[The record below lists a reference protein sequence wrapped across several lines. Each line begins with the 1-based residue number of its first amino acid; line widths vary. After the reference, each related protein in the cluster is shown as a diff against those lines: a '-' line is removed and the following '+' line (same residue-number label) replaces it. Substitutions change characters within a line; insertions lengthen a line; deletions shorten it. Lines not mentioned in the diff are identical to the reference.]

1 MSKNKTRNIFITSTL
16 ILILGGAI
24 TKILGM
30 VIKIFTT
37 RIVGTEGIGLY
48 MMIMPT
54 FNLFI
59 TLSQLG
65 FPIAISKLVSEDKKN
80 NRKIIFST
88 IAFSLMFNTILIFLI
103 FLLAPIF
110 SNILLKNSN
119 TYLPIICI
127 GFTLP
132 FIGIS
137 SITRGYF
144 FGKQKMIPHVVSN
157 VFEQVVRLIIIII
170 ITPKLLT
177 YGINVAVA
185 GLVIYNVVSELLSIV
200 ILYFYLPKNFKFKKE
215 EIKPDKTLLK
225 EVMEI
230 SIPTT
235 SSRLI
240 GSIGYF
246 LEPIILTQ
254 TLLFVGYTSNFIT
267 TEYGVV
273 SGYAMQMLLM
283 PSFFTMAISQALIPV
298 ISKGYAN
305 NKIKYVKS
313 RIKQACLISFS
324 IGFLITLIIFLFPEF
339 FLKLF
344 FNTTDGVSY
353 LRLLAPFFLI
363 FYLEGPLTSS
373 LQAMNKAKKAFK
385 VSFKGIIYKTIILFV
400 SCLFKIGMY
409 PLVIANIFNIIYV
422 TYNQFKI
429 VKNSLNEKTLQN

>member
-1 MSKNKTRNIFITSTL
+1 MSRHIKTNIFIKSTL
-16 ILILGGAI
+16 ILVLGGAI
-24 TKILGM
+24 TKVLGM
-30 VIKIFTT
+30 IIKIFTT

-88 IAFSLMFNTILIFLI
+88 IAFSLAFNTVLIFLV

-110 SNILLKNSN
+110 SNLLLKNTS
-119 TYLPIICI
+119 TYLPIVCI

-144 FGKQKMIPHVVSN
+144 FGKQKMTPHVISN
-157 VFEQVVRLIIIII
+157 VFEQIVRLIIIII
-170 ITPKLLT
+170 ITPKLLN
-177 YGINVAVA
+177 YGTDVAVA
-185 GLVIYNVVSELLSIV
+185 GLVIYNVISELLSIV
-200 ILYFYLPKNFKFKKE
+200 ILYFFLPKNFKLKKE
-215 EIKPDKTLLK
+215 EIKPDKDLLK
-225 EVMEI
+225 DVMAI

-246 LEPIILTQ
+246 FEPIILTQ
-254 TLLFVGYTSNFIT
+254 TLMYVGYTGDFIT
-267 TEYGVV
+267 TEYGIV

-305 NKIKYVKS
+305 NKRSYVKS
-313 RIKQACLISFS
+313 RIKQACLISFG
-324 IGFLITLIIFLFPEF
+324 IGLIITTIIFIFPEF
-339 FLKLF
+339 LLNFF
-344 FNTTDGVSY
+344 FNTNEGVNY
-353 LRLLAPFFLI
+353 LRILAPFFLI

-373 LQAMNKAKKAFK
+373 LQAMNKAKEAFK
-385 VSFKGIIYKTIILFV
+385 VSFSGIIFKSIILFV
-400 SCLFKIGMY
+400 CCLFKIGMY
-409 PLVIANIFNIIYV
+409 PLIIANIFNIIYV
-422 TYNQFKI
+422 TYNQYRI
-429 VKNSLNEKTLQN
+429 VKKSLKIK

>member
-1 MSKNKTRNIFITSTL
+1 MSKRKKTSLFIKSTL

-30 VIKIFTT
+30 IIKIFTT

-65 FPIAISKLVSEDKKN
+65 FPIAISKLVSEDKN
-80 NRKIIFST
+80 NNKKLIFTT
-88 IAFSLMFNTILIFLI
+88 ICFSLIFNTILIFLV

-110 SNILLKNSN
+110 SNYLLKNEN
-119 TYLPIICI
+119 TYLPILCI

-157 VFEQVVRLIIIII
+157 AFEQVVRLIIIII

-177 YGINVAVA
+177 YGIDYTVA
-185 GLVIYNVVSELLSIV
+185 GLIIYNVASELLSIL
-200 ILYFYLPKNFKFKKE
+200 ILYFFLPKNFKITKE
-215 EIKPDKTLLK
+215 ELKPDKVLLK
-225 EVMEI
+225 EVMDI
-230 SIPTT
+230 SVPTT
-235 SSRLI
+235 SSRII

-246 LEPIILTQ
+246 FEPIILTQ
-254 TLLFVGYTSNFIT
+254 TLLFMGYSSKFIT
-267 TEYGVV
+267 TEYGIV
-273 SGYAMQMLLM
+273 SGYAMQTLLM

-298 ISKGYAN
+298 ISKGYAKKN
-305 NKIKYVKS
+305 YKYVKEK
-313 RIKQACLISFS
+313 IKQATFLSFS
-324 IGFLITLIIFLFPEF
+324 IGLIITSVLMIKPEF

-344 FNTTDGVSY
+344 YNTTEGVNY
-353 LRLLAPFFLI
+353 LRVLAPFFLI

-373 LQAMNKAKKAFK
+373 LQAMNKAKDAFK
-385 VSFKGIIYKTIILFV
+385 ITFKGMIFKSLILFV
-400 SCLFKIGMY
+400 SCFFKIGMY
-409 PLVIANIFNIIYV
+409 PLVLANIFNIIFV
-422 TYNQFKI
+422 TFNQYKI
-429 VKNSLNEKTLQN
+429 VKKSLK

>member
-1 MSKNKTRNIFITSTL
+1 MRKNKKASVFITSTL

-24 TKILGM
+24 TKVLGM

-37 RIVGTEGIGLY
+37 RIIGTEGIGLY

-65 FPIAISKLVSEDKKN
+65 FPIAISKLVSEGKN
-80 NRKIIFST
+80 NNKKIIFST
-88 IAFSLMFNTILIFLI
+88 MLFSLAFNIILILII

-110 SNILLKNSN
+110 SNVLLKNTN
-119 TYLPIICI
+119 TYLPILCI

-137 SITRGYF
+137 SIARGYF

-157 VFEQVVRLIIIII
+157 VFEQIVRLVIIIIV
-170 ITPKLLT
+170 TPKLLN
-177 YGINVAVA
+177 YGLNYAVA
-185 GLVIYNVVSELLSIV
+185 GLVIYNVVSELLSIM
-200 ILYFYLPKNFKFKKE
+200 ILYFFLPKNFEVKKE
-215 EIKPDKTLLK
+215 DFKLDKPILK
-225 EVMEI
+225 DVMEI
-230 SIPTT
+230 SVPTT

-254 TLLFVGYTSNFIT
+254 TLLMVGYSNFFIT

-305 NKIKYVKS
+305 RKYNYVKS
-313 RIKQACLISFS
+313 RIKVACLISFG
-324 IGFLITLIIFLFPEF
+324 IGLVITSIIFINPEL
-339 FLKLF
+339 FLKF
-344 FNTTDGVSY
+344 FYNTTEGSNYIRV
-353 LRLLAPFFLI
+353 LAPFFLI
-363 FYLEGPLTSS
+363 FYLEGPMTSA
-373 LQAMNKAKKAFK
+373 LQAMGKAKEAFK
-385 VSFKGIIYKTIILFV
+385 ITFKGIIIKTIILFV

-409 PLVIANIFNIIYV
+409 PLIIATVFNIIFV

-429 VKNSLNEKTLQN
+429 VKKSLKTTN

>member
-1 MSKNKTRNIFITSTL
+1 MRKNKKSSVFITSTL

-30 VIKIFTT
+30 LIKIFTT

-65 FPIAISKLVSEDKKN
+65 FPIAISKLVSEGKN
-80 NRKIIFST
+80 NNKKIIFST
-88 IAFSLMFNTILIFLI
+88 ILFSLCFNIILILII

-110 SNILLKNSN
+110 SNVLLKNTN
-119 TYLPIICI
+119 TYLPILCI

-137 SITRGYF
+137 SIARGYF

-157 VFEQVVRLIIIII
+157 VFEQIVRLVIIIIV
-170 ITPKLLT
+170 TPKLLN
-177 YGINVAVA
+177 YGLNYAVA
-185 GLVIYNVVSELLSIV
+185 GLVIYNVVSELLSIM
-200 ILYFYLPKNFKFKKE
+200 ILYFFLPKNFEVKKE
-215 EIKPDKTLLK
+215 DFKLDKPILK
-225 EVMEI
+225 DVMEI
-230 SIPTT
+230 SVPTT

-254 TLLFVGYTSNFIT
+254 TLLMVGYSSSFIT

-305 NKIKYVKS
+305 RKYDYVKS
-313 RIKQACLISFS
+313 RIKVACLISFS
-324 IGFLITLIIFLFPEF
+324 IGFVITSIIFINPEV
-339 FLKLF
+339 FLKF
-344 FNTTDGVSY
+344 FYNTTEGSNYIRV
-353 LRLLAPFFLI
+353 LAPFFLI
-363 FYLEGPLTSS
+363 FYLEGPMTSA
-373 LQAMNKAKKAFK
+373 LQAMGKAKNAFK
-385 VSFKGIIYKTIILFV
+385 ITFKGIIIKTIILFV

-409 PLVIANIFNIIYV
+409 PLIISTVFNIIFV

-429 VKNSLNEKTLQN
+429 VKKSLKTTD

>member
-1 MSKNKTRNIFITSTL
+1 MTRNTKTSLFITSTL

-48 MMIMPT
+48 MLIMPT

-59 TLSQLG
+59 SLSQLG
-65 FPIAISKLVSEDKKN
+65 FPIAISKLVSEDKN
-80 NRKIIFST
+80 NNKKIIFST
-88 IAFSLMFNTILIFLI
+88 MIFSVIFNILLILLI

-110 SNILLKNSN
+110 SNILLKNTN
-119 TYLPIICI
+119 TYLPILCI

-137 SITRGYF
+137 SIARGYF
-144 FGKQKMIPHVVSN
+144 FGKQKMVPHVISN
-157 VFEQVVRLIIIII
+157 VFEQIVRLIIIII
-170 ITPKLLT
+170 ITPKLLDF
-177 YGINVAVA
+177 GINYAVA
-185 GLVIYNVVSELLSIV
+185 GLVIYNVVSELLSII
-200 ILYFYLPKNFKFKKE
+200 ILYFFLPKNFKIKKE
-215 EIKPDKTLLK
+215 YIKLDKPILK
-225 EVMEI
+225 DVMEI
-230 SIPTT
+230 SVPTT

-254 TLLFVGYTSNFIT
+254 TLLMTGYSSSFIT
-267 TEYGVV
+267 TEYGII

-305 NKIKYVKS
+305 GKIEYVKS
-313 RIKQACLISFS
+313 RLKLACLISFS
-324 IGFLITLIIFLFPEF
+324 IGFIVTGIIFINPEF
-339 FLKLF
+339 FLKF
-344 FNTTDGVSY
+344 FYNTTEGANYIRVF
-353 LRLLAPFFLI
+353 APFFLI
-363 FYLEGPLTSS
+363 FYLEGPLTST
-373 LQAMNKAKKAFK
+373 LQAMGKAKEAFK
-385 VSFKGIIYKTIILFV
+385 ITFKGIILKTIILFV

-409 PLVIANIFNIIYV
+409 PLIIATAFNIIFV

-429 VKNSLNEKTLQN
+429 VRKYLKTTS

>member
-1 MSKNKTRNIFITSTL
+1 MRKNKKSSVFITSTL

-30 VIKIFTT
+30 LIKIFTT

-65 FPIAISKLVSEDKKN
+65 FPIAISKLVSEGKN
-80 NRKIIFST
+80 NNKKIIFST
-88 IAFSLMFNTILIFLI
+88 ILFSLCFNIILILII

-110 SNILLKNSN
+110 SNVLLKNTN
-119 TYLPIICI
+119 TYLPILCI

-137 SITRGYF
+137 SIARGYF

-157 VFEQVVRLIIIII
+157 VFEQIVRLVIIIIV
-170 ITPKLLT
+170 TPKLLN
-177 YGINVAVA
+177 YGLNYAVA
-185 GLVIYNVVSELLSIV
+185 GLVIYNVVSELLSIM
-200 ILYFYLPKNFKFKKE
+200 ILYFFLPKNFKIKKE
-215 EIKPDKTLLK
+215 YIKLDKPILK
-225 EVMEI
+225 DVMEI
-230 SIPTT
+230 SVPTT

-254 TLLFVGYTSNFIT
+254 TLLMVGYSSSFIT

-305 NKIKYVKS
+305 RKYDYVKS
-313 RIKQACLISFS
+313 RIKVACLISFS
-324 IGFLITLIIFLFPEF
+324 IGFVITSIIFINPEV
-339 FLKLF
+339 FLKF
-344 FNTTDGVSY
+344 FYNTTEGSNYIRV
-353 LRLLAPFFLI
+353 LAPFFLI
-363 FYLEGPLTSS
+363 FYLEGPMTSA
-373 LQAMNKAKKAFK
+373 LQAMGKAKNAFK
-385 VSFKGIIYKTIILFV
+385 ITFKGIIIKTIILFV

-409 PLVIANIFNIIYV
+409 PLIISTVFNIIFV

-429 VKNSLNEKTLQN
+429 VKKSLKTTD

>member
-1 MSKNKTRNIFITSTL
+1 MSRNIKTNIFIKSTL
-16 ILILGGAI
+16 ILVLGGAI

-37 RIVGTEGIGLY
+37 RIVGTEGIGIY

-65 FPIAISKLVSEDKKN
+65 FPIAISKIVSEDKKN
-80 NRKIIFST
+80 NKKLIFST
-88 IAFSLMFNTILIFLI
+88 IIFSLAFNTVLIFLI

-110 SNILLKNSN
+110 SNILLKNTN

-137 SITRGYF
+137 SIARGYF
-144 FGKQKMIPHVVSN
+144 FGKQKMFPHVISN
-157 VFEQVVRLIIIII
+157 VFEQIVRLIIIII
-170 ITPKLLT
+170 ITPKLLN

-185 GLVIYNVVSELLSIV
+185 GLVIYNVISELLSII
-200 ILYFYLPKNFKFKKE
+200 ILYFFLPKNFKLCKD
-215 EIKPDKTLLK
+215 EIKPDKSLLK
-225 EVMEI
+225 DVMAI

-240 GSIGYF
+240 GSVGYF
-246 LEPIILTQ
+246 FEPIILTQ
-254 TLLFVGYTSNFIT
+254 TLMFVGYNNSFIT
-267 TEYGVV
+267 REYGIV

-298 ISKGYAN
+298 ISKEYARN
-305 NKIKYVKS
+305 RISYIKKK
-313 RIKQACLISFS
+313 IKQACLISFG
-324 IGFLITLIIFLFPEF
+324 IGFIITLIIFLFPNF

-344 FNTTDGVSY
+344 FNTTEGTTY
-353 LRLLAPFFLI
+353 LRVLAPFFLI
-363 FYLEGPLTSS
+363 FYLEGPLTSA
-373 LQAMNKAKKAFK
+373 LQAMNKAKEAFK
-385 VSFKGIIYKTIILFV
+385 VSFSGIIFKSIILFIC
-400 SCLFKIGMY
+400 CLFKIGMY
-409 PLVIANIFNIIYV
+409 PLIIANIFNIIYV
-422 TYNQFKI
+422 TYNQYKI
-429 VKNSLNEKTLQN
+429 VKKSLK

>member
-1 MSKNKTRNIFITSTL
+1 MSRNLKSNIFIKSTL

-30 VIKIFTT
+30 IIKIFTT
-37 RIVGTEGIGLY
+37 RIVGTEGIGIY

-65 FPIAISKLVSEDKKN
+65 FPIAISKLVSEDKNN

-88 IAFSLMFNTILIFLI
+88 ITFSLAFNIILIFLI

-119 TYLPIICI
+119 TYFPIICI

-144 FGKQKMIPHVVSN
+144 FGKQKMTPHVISN
-157 VFEQVVRLIIIII
+157 VFEQIVRLIIIIV
-170 ITPKLLT
+170 ITPKLLS
-177 YGINVAVA
+177 YGIDIAVA
-185 GLVIYNVVSELLSIV
+185 GLVLYNVISELLSIV
-200 ILYFYLPKNFKFKKE
+200 ILYFFLPKNFKIKKD
-215 EIKPDKTLLK
+215 EIKPDTTLLK
-225 EVMEI
+225 DVMSI

-254 TLLFVGYTSNFIT
+254 TLLYVGYTSRFIT
-267 TEYGVV
+267 TEYGIV

-298 ISKGYAN
+298 ISKGYTN
-305 NKIKYVKS
+305 RNINYVKTK
-313 RIKQACLISFS
+313 IKQACSISFI
-324 IGFLITLIIFLFPEF
+324 IGFIITLIIFIFPEF
-339 FLKLF
+339 FLKTF
-344 FNTTDGVSY
+344 FNTTKGVDY
-353 LRLLAPFFLI
+353 LRILAPFFLI
-363 FYLEGPLTSS
+363 FYFEGPLTSS
-373 LQAMNKAKKAFK
+373 LQAMNKATEAFK
-385 VSFKGIIYKTIILFV
+385 VSFKGIVYKTIILFIC
-400 SCLFKIGMY
+400 CLFKIGMY
-409 PLVIANIFNIIYV
+409 PLIIANAFNIMFV

-429 VKNSLNEKTLQN
+429 VRKSLKTK

>member
-1 MSKNKTRNIFITSTL
+1 MVRNKKTNIFIKSTL

-24 TKILGM
+24 TKVLGM
-30 VIKIFTT
+30 IIKIFTT

-65 FPIAISKLVSEDKKN
+65 FPIAISKLVSEDKNN

-88 IAFSLMFNTILIFLI
+88 VAFSLVFNTFLIFLV

-144 FGKQKMIPHVVSN
+144 FGKQMMIPHVISN
-157 VFEQVVRLIIIII
+157 AFEQIVRLIIIII
-170 ITPKLLT
+170 ITPKLLN
-177 YGINVAVA
+177 YGIDVAVA
-185 GLVIYNVVSELLSIV
+185 GLVIYNVVSELLSII
-200 ILYFYLPKNFKFKKE
+200 ILYFFLPKNFKFKKE
-215 EIKPDKTLLK
+215 EIKPDKILLK
-225 EVMEI
+225 EVMAI

-246 LEPIILTQ
+246 FEPIILTQ
-254 TLLFVGYTSNFIT
+254 TLMYVGYTSNFIT
-267 TEYGVV
+267 TEYGIV

-298 ISKGYAN
+298 ISKGYAHN
-305 NKIKYVKS
+305 RISYVKTK
-313 RIKQACLISFS
+313 IKQACLISFG
-324 IGFLITLIIFLFPEF
+324 IGFIITSIIFLFPEF
-339 FLKLF
+339 FLKFF
-344 FNTTDGVSY
+344 FNTTHGTNY
-353 LRLLAPFFLI
+353 LRVLAPFFLI
-363 FYLEGPLTSS
+363 FYFEGPLTSS
-373 LQAMNKAKKAFK
+373 LQAMNKAKEAFK
-385 VSFKGIIYKTIILFV
+385 VSFSGIILKSVILFV
-400 SCLFKIGMY
+400 CCLFKIGMY
-409 PLVIANIFNIIYV
+409 PLIIANIFNIIYV
-422 TYNQFKI
+422 TYNQYRI
-429 VKNSLNEKTLQN
+429 VKKSLNA

>member
-1 MSKNKTRNIFITSTL
+1 MTRNTKTSLFITSTL

-48 MMIMPT
+48 MLIMPT

-59 TLSQLG
+59 SLSQLG
-65 FPIAISKLVSEDKKN
+65 FPIAISKLVSEDKN
-80 NRKIIFST
+80 NNKKIIFST
-88 IAFSLMFNTILIFLI
+88 MIFSVIFNILLILLI

-110 SNILLKNSN
+110 SNILLKNTN
-119 TYLPIICI
+119 TYLPILCI

-137 SITRGYF
+137 SIARGYF
-144 FGKQKMIPHVVSN
+144 FGKQKMVPHVISN
-157 VFEQVVRLIIIII
+157 VFEQIVRLIIIII
-170 ITPKLLT
+170 ITPKLLAF
-177 YGINVAVA
+177 GINYAVA
-185 GLVIYNVVSELLSIV
+185 GLVIYNVVSELLSII
-200 ILYFYLPKNFKFKKE
+200 ILYFFLPKNFKIKKE
-215 EIKPDKTLLK
+215 YIKLDKPILK
-225 EVMEI
+225 DVMEI
-230 SIPTT
+230 SVPTT

-254 TLLFVGYTSNFIT
+254 TLLMTGYSSSFIT
-267 TEYGVV
+267 TEYGII

-305 NKIKYVKS
+305 GKIEYVKS
-313 RIKQACLISFS
+313 RLKLACLISFS
-324 IGFLITLIIFLFPEF
+324 IGFIVTGIIFINPEF
-339 FLKLF
+339 FLKF
-344 FNTTDGVSY
+344 FYNTTEGANYIRVF
-353 LRLLAPFFLI
+353 APFFLI
-363 FYLEGPLTSS
+363 FYLEGPLTST
-373 LQAMNKAKKAFK
+373 LQAMGKAKEAFK
-385 VSFKGIIYKTIILFV
+385 ITFKGIILKTIILFV

-409 PLVIANIFNIIYV
+409 PLIIATAFNIIFV

-429 VKNSLNEKTLQN
+429 VRKYLKTTS

>member
-1 MSKNKTRNIFITSTL
+1 MNKKRTNNIFIKSTL

-24 TKILGM
+24 TKLLGM
-30 VIKIFTT
+30 IIKIFTT
-37 RIVGTEGIGLY
+37 RIVGTEGIGIY

-88 IAFSLMFNTILIFLI
+88 IFFSLAFNTILIFLV

-119 TYLPIICI
+119 TYLPIVCI

-144 FGKQKMIPHVVSN
+144 FGKQNMMPHVISN
-157 VFEQVVRLIIIII
+157 AFEQIVRLIIIII
-170 ITPKLLT
+170 ITPKLLN
-177 YGINVAVA
+177 YGIDVAVA
-185 GLVIYNVVSELLSIV
+185 GLVIYNVISELLSII
-200 ILYFYLPKNFKFKKE
+200 ILYFFLPKNFKLKKE
-215 EIKPDKTLLK
+215 EIIPDKSLLK
-225 EVMEI
+225 EVMSI

-246 LEPIILTQ
+246 FEPIILTQ
-254 TLLFVGYTSNFIT
+254 TLMYAGYTSNFIT
-267 TEYGVV
+267 TEYGIV

-305 NKIKYVKS
+305 NKISYIKTK
-313 RIKQACLISFS
+313 IKQACLISLG
-324 IGFLITLIIFLFPEF
+324 IGFIITIIIFIFPDF
-339 FLKLF
+339 FLKFF
-344 FNTTDGVSY
+344 FNTTQGTNY
-353 LRLLAPFFLI
+353 IRILAPFFLI
-363 FYLEGPLTSS
+363 FYLEGPLTSA
-373 LQAMNKAKKAFK
+373 LQAMNKAKDAFK
-385 VSFKGIIYKTIILFV
+385 ISFSGIILKSIILFV
-400 SCLFKIGMY
+400 CSLFKIGMY
-409 PLVIANIFNIIYV
+409 PLLIANIFNIIYV
-422 TYNQFKI
+422 TYNQYAI
-429 VKNSLNEKTLQN
+429 VKKSLKEKTYH

>member
-1 MSKNKTRNIFITSTL
+1 MSKTKNTSVFITSTL

-37 RIVGTEGIGLY
+37 RIVGAEGIGLY

-65 FPIAISKLVSEDKKN
+65 FPIAISKLVSEGKN
-80 NRKIIFST
+80 NNKKIIFST
-88 IAFSLMFNTILIFLI
+88 MIFSLLFNIILILII

-119 TYLPIICI
+119 TYLPILCI

-137 SITRGYF
+137 SIARGYF
-144 FGKQKMIPHVVSN
+144 FGKQKMVPHVISN
-157 VFEQVVRLIIIII
+157 AFEQIVRLIIVIIV
-170 ITPKLLT
+170 TPKLLT
-177 YGINVAVA
+177 FGLNYAVA
-185 GLVIYNVVSELLSIV
+185 GLIIYNVISELLSIM
-200 ILYFYLPKNFKFKKE
+200 ILYFFLPKNFEIKKE
-215 EIKPDKTLLK
+215 YIKLDKPILK
-225 EVMEI
+225 DVMQI

-240 GSIGYF
+240 GSLGYF

-254 TLLFVGYTSNFIT
+254 TLLMVGYSSSFIT
-267 TEYGVV
+267 TEYGIV

-298 ISKGYAN
+298 ISKGYARG
-305 NKIKYVKS
+305 KKDYVKS
-313 RIKQACLISFS
+313 RIKIACLISFS
-324 IGFLITLIIFLFPEF
+324 IGFIITTIIFINPEV
-339 FLKLF
+339 FLKF
-344 FNTTDGVSY
+344 FYNTPKGAQYIRV
-353 LRLLAPFFLI
+353 LAPFFLI
-363 FYLEGPLTSS
+363 FYLEGPLTSA
-373 LQAMNKAKKAFK
+373 LQAMGKAKEAFK
-385 VSFKGIIYKTIILFV
+385 ITFKGIIIKTVILFV

-409 PLVIANIFNIIYV
+409 PLIIATIFNIIFV
-422 TYNQFKI
+422 TYNQFRI
-429 VKNSLNEKTLQN
+429 VRKNLKTTN

>member
-1 MSKNKTRNIFITSTL
+1 MRKRLTGSVFITSTL

-30 VIKIFTT
+30 IIKIFTT

-65 FPIAISKLVSEDKKN
+65 FPIAISKLVSEDKTN
-80 NRKIIFST
+80 NKKLILSTICFSIIF
-88 IAFSLMFNTILIFLI
+88 NIFLI
-103 FLLAPIF
+103 FVVFLLAPIF
-110 SNILLKNSN
+110 SNFLLKNSN
-119 TYLPIICI
+119 TYLPILCI
-127 GFTLP
+127 SFTLP

-144 FGKQKMIPHVVSN
+144 FGKQKMMPHVISN
-157 VFEQVVRLIIIII
+157 TFEQIVRLIIIII

-177 YGINVAVA
+177 YGINYAVA
-185 GLVIYNVVSELLSIV
+185 GLVIYNVVSELLSIM
-200 ILYFYLPKNFKFKKE
+200 ILYFFLPKNFTIKKDE
-215 EIKPDKTLLK
+215 LKPDKVLLK
-225 EVMEI
+225 EVMDI

-254 TLLFVGYTSNFIT
+254 TLLFVGYSSNYIT
-267 TEYGVV
+267 YEYGIV

-298 ISKGYAN
+298 ISKGYS
-305 NKIKYVKS
+305 KGDKRYVKS
-313 RIKQACLISFS
+313 RVKQACLISFG
-324 IGFLITLIIFLFPEF
+324 IGLFITAILMINPEF
-339 FLKLF
+339 FLKF
-344 FNTTDGVSY
+344 FYNTNEGATY

-363 FYLEGPLTSS
+363 FYLEGPLTSA
-373 LQAMNKAKKAFK
+373 LQAMNKASDAFK
-385 VSFKGIIYKTIILFV
+385 ITFTGIIFKTIILFV

-409 PLVIANIFNIIYV
+409 PLIIANAFNIIYV
-422 TYNQFKI
+422 TYNQYKV
-429 VKNSLNEKTLQN
+429 VKKSLN

>member
-1 MSKNKTRNIFITSTL
+1 MIKSKKTNIFIKSTL
-16 ILILGGAI
+16 ILILGGAV

-37 RIVGTEGIGLY
+37 RIVGTEGIGIY

-65 FPIAISKLVSEDKKN
+65 FPIAISKLVSEDKRN

-88 IAFSLMFNTILIFLI
+88 VIFSLIFNTILIFI
-103 FLLAPIF
+103 VFLLAPMF
-110 SNILLKNSN
+110 SNVLLKNTN

-144 FGKQKMIPHVVSN
+144 FGKQKMMPHVISN
-157 VFEQVVRLIIIII
+157 VFEQIVRLIIIIV
-170 ITPKLLT
+170 ITPKLLV
-177 YGINVAVA
+177 YGTNVAVA
-185 GLVIYNVVSELLSIV
+185 GLVIYNVVSELLSII
-200 ILYFYLPKNFKFKKE
+200 ILYFFLPKNFKIKKE
-215 EIKPDKTLLK
+215 EIKPDKNLLK
-225 EVMEI
+225 DVMSI

-246 LEPIILTQ
+246 FEPIILTQ
-254 TLLFVGYTSNFIT
+254 TLMYVGYTNNFIT
-267 TEYGVV
+267 NEYGIV
-273 SGYAMQMLLM
+273 SGYVMQMLLM

-298 ISKGYAN
+298 ISKAYAN
-305 NKIKYVKS
+305 NKIDYIKTKV
-313 RIKQACLISFS
+313 KQASLISFG
-324 IGFLITLIIFLFPEF
+324 IGFIVTTIIFIFPEF
-339 FLKLF
+339 FLKF
-344 FNTTDGVSY
+344 FYNTIRGANYIRV
-353 LRLLAPFFLI
+353 LAPFFLI

-373 LQAMNKAKKAFK
+373 LQAMNKAKDAFK
-385 VSFKGIIYKTIILFV
+385 VTFKGIIYKSIILYIC
-400 SCLFKIGMY
+400 CLFKIGMY
-409 PLVIANIFNIIYV
+409 PLIIANIFNIIYV

-429 VKNSLNEKTLQN
+429 YKKSLE